1 MLQKLGEQ
9 LQEARQ
15 ARGLSLEEVERTIR
29 IRRKYLAALER
40 GDHLALPTALQVRGF
55 LQSYGTYLGLDAA
68 VLVAQLDRALLAA
81 RRPSRWQVPGFA
93 AGSGPS
99 PLVVRASGRRMPFH
113 SIAAK
118 PSNLRRVQRIINFEL
133 LVMLSVVAALGW
145 AFVWGG
151 RRIAP
156 TLLATAQPAV
166 TQAAVDPSATPTL
179 IQEVVQTPTAPPPL
193 TTFNDVQLSL
203 LFEQRSYVRVLVDD
217 KLDFDGQAVS
227 GERLEYSGVQ
237 RVEVSTANGAGVRVQ
252 FNQRDEGLMGAF
264 GEIVTW
270 VFLPN
275 QKSTPTPGAPPV
287 LIDGTPAPTGTAV
300 P

>member
-15 ARGLSLEEVERTIR
+15 ARGLSLEDAERTIR

-40 GDHLALPTALQVRGF
+40 GDHLALPTGLQVRGF
-55 LQSYGTYLGLDAA
+55 LQSYGTYLGLDVAA
-68 VLVAQLDRALLAA
+68 LVAQLDRALAAA
-81 RRPSRWQVPGFA
+81 RRPSRWHVPGFA
-93 AGSGPS
+93 AGSGAA
-99 PLVVRASGRRMPFH
+99 PLVARVSGRRMPFH

-118 PSNLRRVQRIINFEL
+118 PSSWRRVQRIINFEL
-133 LVMLSVVAALGW
+133 LAMLSVVAALGW

-166 TQAAVDPSATPTL
+166 TQAAVAPSATPTL
-179 IQEVVQTPTAPPPL
+179 IQEVLQTPTAPPPL
-193 TTFNDVQLSL
+193 TTFTDVQLSL
-203 LFEQRSYVRVLVDD
+203 LFEQRGYVRVLVDD
-217 KLDFDGQAVS
+217 KLDFDGQAVA

-275 QKSTPTPGAPPV
+275 QKSTPTPGASPAP
-287 LIDGTPAPTGTAV
+287 IDGTPAPTSTAA

>member
-203 LFEQRSYVRVLVDD
+203 LFEQRSYVRVLVDG

>member
-203 LFEQRSYVRVLVDD
+203 LF
-217 KLDFDGQAVS
+217 
-227 GERLEYSGVQ
+227 
-237 RVEVSTANGAGVRVQ
+237 
-252 FNQRDEGLMGAF
+252 
-264 GEIVTW
+264 
-270 VFLPN
+270 
-275 QKSTPTPGAPPV
+275 
-287 LIDGTPAPTGTAV
+287 
-300 P
+300 

>member
-15 ARGLSLEEVERTIR
+15 ARGLSLEEAERTIR

-68 VLVAQLDRALLAA
+68 ALVAQLDRALLAA

-133 LVMLSVVAALGW
+133 LAMLSVVAALGW

-166 TQAAVDPSATPTL
+166 TQAAVAPSATPTL

-217 KLDFDGQAVS
+217 KLDFDGQAVA

>member
-15 ARGLSLEEVERTIR
+15 ARGLSLEEAERTIR

-68 VLVAQLDRALLAA
+68 ALVAQLDRALLAA
-81 RRPSRWQVPGFA
+81 RRPSRWHVPGLA
-93 AGSGPS
+93 AGSRVS
-99 PLVVRASGRRMPFH
+99 PLVARASGRRMPFH

-133 LVMLSVVAALGW
+133 LAMLSVVAALGW

-166 TQAAVDPSATPTL
+166 TQAAVAPSATPTL

-217 KLDFDGQAVS
+217 KLDFDGQAVA